1 MLPWKHLL
9 GTGWRWVRAG
19 NAREAEKTKCRSPTR
34 FLSSAGL
41 PVFAGL
47 FAQFRTLCQKQGV
60 SSNGERTNVIPGDFL
75 ASSKVTAWF
84 FFSMEICSQC
94 SSPSPFPLL
103 GHRCSVQPEQ
113 GSLPV
118 DGLGKAGCAAI
129 PPGNGFS
136 APSPALGGVFGGRIN
151 MSYPSDCTEGIFLIL
166 STHT

>member
-1 MLPWKHLL
+1 M
-9 GTGWRWVRAG
+9 RAG

-84 FFSMEICSQC
+84 FFPWKSAPSARALPLSLSLSLSSGTAAWCSQ
-94 SSPSPFPLL
+94 SRAHSLWMVLARRDVQPFP
-103 GHRCSVQPEQ
+103 REM
-113 GSLPV
+113 GSLP
-118 DGLGKAGCAAI
+118 
-129 PPGNGFS
+129 
-136 APSPALGGVFGGRIN
+136 PAQRWEVFLGGEL
-151 MSYPSDCTEGIFLIL
+151 T
-166 STHT
+166 